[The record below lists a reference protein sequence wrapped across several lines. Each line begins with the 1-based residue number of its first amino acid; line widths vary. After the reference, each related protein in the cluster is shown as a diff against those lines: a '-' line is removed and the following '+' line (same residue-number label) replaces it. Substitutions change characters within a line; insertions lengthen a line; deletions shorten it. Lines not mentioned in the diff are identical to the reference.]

1 MTAATLLPA
10 REVRAERT
18 APGVWE
24 VHVRG
29 AFDLDQSIRF
39 GFGQR
44 PAAAAAPMRLAFC
57 LDGTWEQVAAAVTQ
71 PAAGVLR
78 VEVSGGAPAER
89 VVGQAAR
96 VLSVDVDGSGYDA
109 LGAREELLGL
119 LQRAR
124 PGLRP
129 PLFHS
134 AYEAACWAVLS
145 ARRPAAQMARVRDRL
160 ARAHGRVLTAAGAEA
175 PVFPAPAQLLAV
187 REFPGLPPEKIAR
200 LHGVAEAALAGELDT
215 DGLRALDPEEAAAR
229 VRRLPGIG
237 PFYAELVTVRALGH
251 TDLLPTEE
259 VGAAEIAGAL
269 LGRRLDVAGLAA
281 LAARWAPWR
290 TWACVALRAA
300 GPVAL
305 GSQAGVRRVPPGP
318 RRT

>member
-1 MTAATLLPA
+1 MTGTALLPA
-10 REVRAERT
+10 REVRTERIS
-18 APGVWE
+18 PGLWE
-24 VHVRG
+24 LHIRG

-44 PAAAAAPMRLAFC
+44 SAGATAPMRLAFC

-78 VEVSGGAPAER
+78 LEITGGPEECA
-89 VVGQAAR
+89 VGQVAR
-96 VLSVDVDGSGYDA
+96 VLSVDIDGSGYDA
-109 LGAREELLGL
+109 LGAADELLGL

-134 AYEAACWAVLS
+134 AYETAAWAVLS
-145 ARRPAAQMARVRDRL
+145 ARRPAAQMARVRERL
-160 ARAHGRVLTAAGAEA
+160 SRAHGRVLTVAGAEVPA
-175 PVFPAPAQLLAV
+175 FPSPAQLFEV
-187 REFPGLPPEKIAR
+187 QEFPGLPGEKIAR
-200 LHGVAEAALAGELDT
+200 LHAVAEAALAGELDT
-215 DGLRALDPEEAAAR
+215 DALRADAPAVAAAR
-229 VRRLPGIG
+229 LQRLPGIG

-251 TDLLPTEE
+251 TDVLPTAE

-269 LGRRLDVAGLAA
+269 LGRRLDADGLAE
-281 LAARWAPWR
+281 LARAWSPWR

-300 GPVAL
+300 GPIAL
-305 GSQAGVRRVPPGP
+305 EAQASTAGSSA
-318 RRT
+318 